1 MVLGAQIKSC
11 DEERWSNVATNNVAC
26 LSNSRGL
33 VPIRLWVIGSARQVA
48 AAGASRVPSLG
59 KLFLIGALRATWRRA
74 VIEWVQGPF

>member
-1 MVLGAQIKSC
+1 MWLLTMC
-11 DEERWSNVATNNVAC
+11 AC
-26 LSNSRGL
+26 FSNSRGL

-59 KLFLIGALRATWRRA
+59 KLFLMVLCDATWRRA

>member
-1 MVLGAQIKSC
+1 MVLGAQIKTC

-33 VPIRLWVIGSARQVA
+33 VSSLWVIGSARQVA

-74 VIEWVQGPF
+74 VIEWA